1 MVCCTPASAWRA
13 FIGPRHNPDRLRQVV
28 WASENIT
35 ELLGLLATLGLLLVT
50 WIYTRATREMA
61 RTAAR
66 AAEDSQKA
74 TAAAER
80 SAEAAL
86 DAARVAQSQI
96 EVEFKGRLIALGN
109 AQGTEHV
116 PTVEIRSV
124 ADAVVVSRVVIRRA
138 FRKLPGET
146 HALEDEASVT
156 NEDLVPAG
164 ETQLPRRVH
173 KEERLHFTHPAMPLE
188 GVQPLVRFILDVHY
202 TFSEDG
208 GAGGQR
214 QVLVSTEN
222 L

>member
-1 MVCCTPASAWRA
+1 MGW
-13 FIGPRHNPDRLRQVV
+13 I
-28 WASENIT
+28 SENIT

-50 WIYTRATREMA
+50 WMYTRATREMA

-109 AQGTEHV
+109 ARGTEHV

-146 HALEDEASVT
+146 RGLEDEASVT
-156 NEDLVPAG
+156 NESLVPAG

-173 KEERLHFTHPAMPLE
+173 KGERLHFTHPAMQLKGVEPLA
-188 GVQPLVRFILDVHY
+188 RFILDVHY
-202 TFSEDG
+202 SFSEDG
-208 GAGGQR
+208 GSGGQR
-214 QVLVSTEN
+214 QVIVSTDDF
-222 L
+222 